1 MDFSL
6 SKQEQNLR
14 KELRS
19 FLAESLPERLRNLL
33 HEGEAI
39 GEEVWDDDVLAFD
52 AAMAE
57 RGWQIPDLPADY
69 GGMQM
74 SAVEKMLLISEID
87 YANAP
92 RFMRATVT
100 SLVPALAKMGTKANK
115 DRWLDDIV
123 HGRVTLSI
131 GYSEPEAGTDLA
143 NLRTSARR
151 GANGWVIDG
160 MKCWN
165 SRGHIA
171 THTWLLARTGEPGGR
186 HKGLSVFI
194 VPLNAPGVEIQR
206 VESWGDHVF
215 NDVFFDNVQVPDE
228 CLIGEEG
235 QGWSL
240 VMNAVMG
247 ERSFLGLAPSLRLV
261 FDELLEYCRHTV
273 NEGELLRDRADVP
286 EAMTDFFVD
295 LELAEMIGWDIAC
308 RKDAGENIDAE
319 ALGLKIHTSE
329 LRTRLA
335 DFGMQ
340 MLGLPGLLRHE
351 EPDAPMRGGTEIL
364 YRRAPI
370 NRIGVGANEV
380 MRDLVAQMGLGL
392 PRTR

>member
-6 SKQEQNLR
+6 NANEQQLR
-14 KELRS
+14 AEVRS
-19 FLAESLPERLRNLL
+19 FLTERLPERLRRLL

-52 AAMAE
+52 AAMVE

-69 GGMQM
+69 GGKQM
-74 SAVEKMLLISEID
+74 SAIDKMLLISEID

-100 SLVPALAKMGTKANK
+100 SLVPTLARVGTKANK

-143 NLRTSARR
+143 NLRTRAQRDDD
-151 GANGWVIDG
+151 GWLING

-171 THTWLLARTGEPGGR
+171 THVWLLARTGEPGGR

-194 VPLNAPGVEIQR
+194 VPLNAPGVQIQR
-206 VESWGDHVF
+206 VDSWGDHVF
-215 NDVFFDNVQVPDE
+215 NDVFFADVRVPDE

-235 QGWSL
+235 QGWSI

-247 ERSFLGLAPSLRLV
+247 ERSFLGLAPSLRLIL
-261 FDELLEYCRHTV
+261 DELVEYCRDTAH
-273 NEGELLRDRADVP
+273 EGELLSSRSDVR
-286 EAMTDFFVD
+286 EALVDFMVD
-295 LELAEMIGWDIAC
+295 LELAEMMGWDIAC
-308 RKDAGENIDAE
+308 RKDAGENIDAQ

-329 LRTRLA
+329 LRTRIA

-340 MLGLPGLLRHE
+340 LLGLPGLLRHE
-351 EPDAPMRGGTEIL
+351 ESDAPMHGGTEIL

-380 MRDLVAQMGLGL
+380 MRDIVAQMGLGL
-392 PRTR
+392 PRIR